1 MDMQVI
7 DDAKLRFHSIS
18 TFPVCDSPQIRP
30 FLYLQTLIQK
40 REGMP
45 FR

>member
-7 DDAKLRFHSIS
+7 DGAKLRFHSIS
-18 TFPVCDSPQIRP
+18 TFPVCDNARIRP
-30 FLYLQTLIQK
+30 FLYLQILTEK

>member
-1 MDMQVI
+1 MDVQVI
-7 DDAKLRFHSIS
+7 DDAKLTFHSIL
-18 TFPVCDSPQIRP
+18 TFPACDNPQICP
-30 FLYLQTLIQK
+30 FLYLQTLTEK